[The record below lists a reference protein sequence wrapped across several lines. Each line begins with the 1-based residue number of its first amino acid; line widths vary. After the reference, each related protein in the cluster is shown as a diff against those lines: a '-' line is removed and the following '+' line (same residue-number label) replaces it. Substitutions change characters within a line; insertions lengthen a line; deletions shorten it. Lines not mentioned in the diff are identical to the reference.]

1 MVAFTKLRIQGFKSF
16 VDATDFHIEPGVT
29 GVVGPNGCGK
39 SNIVEALKW
48 VMGESRSKQL
58 RGADM
63 EEVIFNGSSDRPARN
78 VAEVELV
85 MSNADGSLPPQYT
98 EHPTVGVSRRI
109 ERGKGSDYRIN
120 KSRKTAGEV
129 KLLFSDAGSGAA
141 SSAIVSQGRV
151 ASIIN
156 AKPVERR
163 QILEEAAGIVGLAA
177 RRREAENRLRAAETN
192 LERLETVMNALQERL
207 KTLEGQAKQA
217 EKYRRLTDKMTRLNA
232 QLHYLQWVAQTRTV
246 ERSKE
251 TLVKAERRVAEAEAN
266 AARANKASIN
276 LSTDLPDLQKQEA
289 EAGAKLQAFLVAKDG
304 LERDKADIERALQ
317 NNANQRQ
324 QLEQDKVREANL
336 VTDAESALARLA
348 AEETDLKT
356 ASEGEADALEAL
368 ETAVET
374 ANSAVS
380 GLEQDMANARADV
393 ARVGSEITARTT
405 GLNQAKQ
412 RLEALTPRRERLEG
426 QINDIQSRDSE
437 GAAHAE
443 ARSRA
448 EALQTDHDAAAQA
461 LTTAEAA
468 MTDARDAEQAL
479 RAEADALARAEAQL
493 RAELGGLQKLLQAS
507 ANQGSTSAQPVL
519 SSIRVQDG
527 FEAALAAVIGDALQA
542 PAGAQ
547 DKGDFWLD
555 AAGSDGAAFTLPAG
569 TTPLRDVV
577 DAAPTAL
584 NLRLAASGVAGSTAE
599 ASAMQPTL
607 RPGQR
612 LTTKD
617 GGLWRW
623 DGYTVLP
630 GKIPG
635 AARLLEQRRRAE
647 ELEALIASKQSDTAN
662 SRTKAE
668 AAASTLKAARTAEAQ
683 ARQNLQMAY
692 RALTGAQ
699 SELSR
704 VEAKAAK
711 IEAES
716 GALRAALQ
724 TLSTDHEEASVAFD
738 AAQAAYD
745 GRPDAEAMQSRV
757 DVLRPQV
764 EDARRTLTQAQA
776 EREQHKRDASTRK
789 NRLGAITTER
799 FSWDGRLKNAEHQH
813 AQLKQRDAT
822 LSQER
827 ESLENRPAEIAQQRE
842 TLENN
847 IRDARDAV
855 ERAVAAVSD
864 RRAASSTADAEAR
877 QAEKEAGSAREELVT
892 AKLTAETEIE
902 RKDELAAAIKETFA
916 AGPQALPGLAEL
928 DPAGDL
934 PLKGDTDRALKAA
947 IRDRDALGAVNLRAE
962 EESTELSDELATY
975 EEERAD
981 LNKAIDKLRKAISS
995 LNKEGRL
1002 RLADAFKKVNE
1013 AFQETFT
1020 RLFNGG
1026 TAQLELID
1034 GDDPLNAGL
1043 EIYAQP
1049 PGKKLTS
1056 LALMSGGEQSMTAT
1070 ALIFSLLQ
1078 TNPAPICVLDE
1089 VDAPLDDHNV
1099 ARFCDLV
1106 GEWARKSNTRIVV
1119 VTHHPVTMSR
1129 VDRLFGVTMA
1139 ERGVSSLLSIDLDEA
1154 LVHASTAEAG

>member
-1 MVAFTKLRIQGFKSF
+1 MVAFTKLKIQGFKSF
-16 VDATDFHIEPGVT
+16 VDATEFHIEPGVT

-85 MSNADGSLPPQYT
+85 LSNADGSLPPQYV

-129 KLLFSDAGSGAA
+129 KLLFSDAGSGAS

-177 RRREAENRLRAAETN
+177 RRREAENRLRAAESN

-217 EKYRRLTDKMTRLNA
+217 KKYRRLSEKMTRLNA

-246 ERSKE
+246 ERAKE
-251 TLVKAERRVAEAEAN
+251 AQVVAEKQVAAAEAA
-266 AARANKASIN
+266 AARANQASIT
-276 LSTDLPDLQKQEA
+276 LSTDLPDLQRREA

-304 LERDKADIERALQ
+304 LERDRADIERALH
-317 NNANQRQ
+317 NNSNQRT
-324 QLEQDKVREANL
+324 QLEHDQVREANL
-336 VTDAESALARLA
+336 VTDAQSALERLA
-348 AEETDLKT
+348 SEDAQLLE
-356 ASEGEADALEAL
+356 ASQGESDALDQL
-368 ETAVET
+368 EQAVET
-374 ANSAVS
+374 ATAAVS
-380 GLEQDMANARADV
+380 VLEQDMANARADV
-393 ARVGSEITARTT
+393 SRVGSEITARTT
-405 GLNQAKQ
+405 TLNQAKQ
-412 RLEALTPRRERLEG
+412 RMDALTARRERLEG
-426 QINDIQSRDSE
+426 QISDIQNRE
-437 GAAHAE
+437 AGAPE
-443 ARSRA
+443 AQDTRVRA
-448 EALQTDHDAAAQA
+448 QALQTEHDAAAQA
-461 LTTAEAA
+461 LSLAEAA
-468 MTDARDAEQAL
+468 MTAARDSEQSL
-479 RAEADALARAEAQL
+479 RAEADARAREEAQL
-493 RAELGGLQKLLQAS
+493 RAELGGLEKLLK
-507 ANQGSTSAQPVL
+507 ANAGQSKVNAEPVL
-519 SSIRVQDG
+519 SALRVQDG
-527 FEAALAAVIGDALQA
+527 FETALAAVIGDALQA

-547 DKGDFWLD
+547 DKGDFWLETE
-555 AAGSDGAAFTLPAG
+555 AAGLPELPAG
-569 TTPLRDVV
+569 VTAFAQVV
-577 DAAPTAL
+577 DAAPAEL
-584 NLRLAASGVAGSTAE
+584 SLRLAACGVAETTAQ
-599 ASAMQPTL
+599 AAALQSQL
-607 RPGQR
+607 HPGQR
-612 LTTKD
+612 LTTRE

-623 DGYTVLP
+623 DGYTALP
-630 GKIPG
+630 GKVPG

-647 ELEALIASKQSDTAN
+647 ELETILRGKHQDTQSA
-662 SRTKAE
+662 REQAE
-668 AAASTLKAARTAEAQ
+668 TAAATLKGARAAEAQ
-683 ARQNLQMAY
+683 ARQSLQLAY
-692 RALTGAQ
+692 RALTSAQ

-704 VEAKAAK
+704 VEAQAAK
-711 IEAES
+711 VEAES

-724 TLSTDHEEASVAFD
+724 TLTADISEAAGAVE
-738 AAQAAYD
+738 AAQTGFD
-745 GRPDAEAMQSRV
+745 ERPDAEAMQARV
-757 DVLRPQV
+757 DALRPQV

-776 EREQHKRDASTRK
+776 EREQHKRDTAARKTRI
-789 NRLGAITTER
+789 GAITTER
-799 FSWDGRLKNAEHQH
+799 FSWEGRLKNAERQH
-813 AQLKQRDAT
+813 AQL
-822 LSQER
+822 QER
-827 ESLENRPAEIAQQRE
+827 DTALTNERQSLENRPAEIAQQRE
-842 TLENN
+842 TLENS
-847 IRDARDAV
+847 IRDARNAV
-855 ERAVAAVSD
+855 EQAVAAVSD

-877 QAEKEAGSAREELVT
+877 QAEKSAGTAREEMAT
-892 AKLTAETEIE
+892 TKLAAETEIA
-902 RKDELAAAIKETFA
+902 RKTELAATIRDTFSD
-916 AGPQALPGLAEL
+916 GPQALPALAEL
-928 DPAGDL
+928 DPAGAL
-934 PLKGDTDRALKAA
+934 PLRGDTDRALKAA
-947 IRDRDALGAVNLRAE
+947 IRDRDILGAVNLRAE
-962 EESTELSDELATY
+962 EESTELADELATY
-975 EEERAD
+975 DEERAD

-1002 RLADAFKKVNE
+1002 RLADAFKKVND

-1026 TAQLELID
+1026 AAHLELID

-1043 EIYAQP
+1043 EIFAQP

-1070 ALIFSLLQ
+1070 ALIFALLQ

-1106 GEWARKSNTRIVV
+1106 NDWARKSNTRIVV

-1139 ERGVSSLLSIDLDEA
+1139 ERGVSSLLSIDLEEA

>member
-85 MSNADGSLPPQYT
+85 LSNSDSSLPPQYA

-129 KLLFSDAGSGAA
+129 KLLFSDAGSGAS

-177 RRREAENRLRAAETN
+177 RRREAENRLRAAESN
-192 LERLETVMNALQERL
+192 LERLETVMNALQDRL

-246 ERSKE
+246 ERGKE
-251 TLVKAERRVAEAEAN
+251 ALVKAEKGVAQAEAA
-266 AARANKASIN
+266 AARANQASIN
-276 LSTDLPDLQKQEA
+276 LSTDLPDLQKREA
-289 EAGAKLQAFLVAKDG
+289 EAGAKLQALLVAKDG
-304 LERDKADIERALQ
+304 LERDRADIERALQ
-317 NNANQRQ
+317 NNSNQRT
-324 QLEQDKVREANL
+324 QLEHDQVREANL
-336 VTDAESALARLA
+336 VTDAQSALERLA
-348 AEETDLKT
+348 AEESDLT
-356 ASEGEADALEAL
+356 EASAGEAEGLEGL

-374 ANSAVS
+374 AGEAVAA
-380 GLEQDMANARADV
+380 LEQDMANARADV

-405 GLNQAKQ
+405 ALNQAKQ
-412 RLEALTPRRERLEG
+412 RLEALSVRRERLEG
-426 QINDIQSRDSE
+426 QITAIQGGDTGASE
-437 GAAHAE
+437 HENARAHTETLQAE
-443 ARSRA
+443 
-448 EALQTDHDAAAQA
+448 HDAAAQA
-461 LTTAEAA
+461 LAQAEAA
-468 MTDARDAEQAL
+468 MTDARDNEQT
-479 RAEADALARAEAQL
+479 RRADADAQARAEAQL
-493 RAELGGLQKLLQAS
+493 RAELGGLEKLLRAS
-507 ANQGSTSAQPVL
+507 ERSDGSGAEPVL
-519 SSIRVQDG
+519 SSLWVQDG
-527 FEAALAAVIGDALQA
+527 FETALAAVVGDALQA
-542 PAGAQ
+542 PVGTQ
-547 DKGDFWLD
+547 NKGDFWLETE
-555 AAGSDGAAFTLPAG
+555 AAASTTLPAG
-569 TTPLRDVV
+569 AQSLAEVV
-577 DAAPTAL
+577 DAAPAAL
-584 NLRLAASGVAGSTAE
+584 NRRLAACGVVETAAE
-599 ASAMQPTL
+599 ATALQAAL
-607 RPGQR
+607 QPGQR
-612 LTTKD
+612 LTTRE

-630 GKIPG
+630 GKVPG

-647 ELEALIASKQSDTAN
+647 ELQVIIVERQETTAAA
-662 SRTKAE
+662 RIKADE
-668 AAASTLKAARTAEAQ
+668 AAATLKDSRAAEAQ
-683 ARQNLQMAY
+683 ARQTLQLAY

-704 VEAKAAK
+704 IEAKAAK
-711 IEAES
+711 AEAES

-724 TLSTDHEEASVAFD
+724 TLTADLDEAAEAVAVAQTAFD
-738 AAQAAYD
+738 E
-745 GRPDAEAMQSRV
+745 RPDAQAMQARV
-757 DVLRPQV
+757 DTLRPQV
-764 EDARRTLTQAQA
+764 DDARRTLTQAQA
-776 EREQHKRDASTRK
+776 EREQHKRDVATRQT
-789 NRLGAITTER
+789 RMGAIKTER
-799 FSWDGRLKNAEHQH
+799 FSWEGRLTTAEHQPDP
-813 AQLKQRDAT
+813 LRPRDTT
-822 LSQER
+822 LTEER
-827 ESLENRPAEIAQQRE
+827 QALENRPAEIAQQRE
-842 TLENN
+842 SLENS
-847 IRDARDAV
+847 IRDAREAV
-855 ERAVAAVSD
+855 EHAVAAVSD

-877 QAEKEAGSAREELVT
+877 QAEKAAGAAREELVT
-892 AKLTAETEIE
+892 AKLTAETEIA
-902 RKDELAAAIKETFA
+902 RKDELATAIRDTFS
-916 AGPQALPGLAEL
+916 AGPEALPGLAEL

-934 PLKGDTDRALKAA
+934 PLRGDTDRALKAA
-947 IRDRDALGAVNLRAE
+947 IRDRDAMGAVNLRAE
-962 EESTELSDELATY
+962 EESSELSDELATY

-981 LNKAIDKLRKAISS
+981 LNKAIDKLRKAIAS

-1002 RLADAFKKVNE
+1002 RLADAFKKVNA
-1013 AFQETFT
+1013 AFEETFT

-1026 TAQLELID
+1026 TAHLELID

-1043 EIYAQP
+1043 EIFAQP

-1070 ALIFSLLQ
+1070 ALIFALLQ

-1106 GEWARKSNTRIVV
+1106 NEWARKSQTRIVI

-1139 ERGVSSLLSIDLDEA
+1139 ERGVSSLLSIDLEEA

>member
-16 VDATDFHIEPGVT
+16 VDATEFHIEPGVT

-85 MSNADGSLPPQYT
+85 MSNADGSLPPQYA

-129 KLLFSDAGSGAA
+129 KLLFSDAGSGAS

-151 ASIIN
+151 AAIIN

-177 RRREAENRLRAAETN
+177 RRREAENRLRAAESN

-246 ERSKE
+246 ERAKE
-251 TLVKAERRVAEAEAN
+251 TLVKAEKRVADAEAQ
-266 AARANKASIN
+266 AARANQASIN

-304 LERDKADIERALQ
+304 LERDKADIDRALQ
-317 NNANQRQ
+317 NNTNQRK
-324 QLEQDKVREANL
+324 QLEHDQVREANL
-336 VTDAESALARLA
+336 VTDAQSALERLS
-348 AEETDLKT
+348 AEESELSKS
-356 ASEGEADALEAL
+356 SEGEAQALEAL

-374 ANSAVS
+374 ANAAVS
-380 GLEQDMANARADV
+380 ALEQDMANARADV

-405 GLNQAKQ
+405 TLNQAKQ
-412 RLEALTPRRERLEG
+412 RLEALSTRRERLEG
-426 QINDIQSRDSE
+426 QIADIEARE
-437 GAAHAE
+437 TGAAEHAE
-443 ARSRA
+443 ARARA
-448 EALQTDHDAAAQA
+448 GELQAEHDAAATA
-461 LTTAEAA
+461 LTEAEAA
-468 MTDARDAEQAL
+468 MTAARETEQSL
-479 RAEADALARAEAQL
+479 RAEADALAREEAQL
-493 RAELGGLQKLLQAS
+493 RAELRGLQELLKS
-507 ANQGSTSAQPVL
+507 SQGQGKTDAEPVL
-519 SSIRVQDG
+519 SSLRVQDG
-527 FEAALAAVIGDALQA
+527 FETALAAVIGDALQA
-542 PAGAQ
+542 PSGSQ
-547 DKGDFWLD
+547 EKGDFWLD
-555 AAGSDGAAFTLPAG
+555 VDGPETAQALPPAV
-569 TTPLRDVV
+569 TCLNDVV
-577 DAAPTAL
+577 DAAPQV
-584 NLRLAASGVAGSTAE
+584 LRRRLLACGIAASADE
-599 ASAMQPTL
+599 AASLQSKL
-607 RPGQR
+607 HPGQR

-623 DGYTVLP
+623 DGYTALP
-630 GKIPG
+630 GKVPG

-647 ELEALIASKQSDTAN
+647 ELESVLAGKGEETSQARS
-662 SRTKAE
+662 KAE
-668 AAASTLKAARTAEAQ
+668 TAAAALKEARATEAQ
-683 ARQNLQMAY
+683 SRQTLQLAY

-699 SELSR
+699 SELAR

-711 IEAES
+711 VEAES

-724 TLSTDHEEASVAFD
+724 TLNTDHEEALATVETAQKAFD
-738 AAQAAYD
+738 D
-745 GRPDAEAMQSRV
+745 RPDAEAMQSRV
-757 DVLRPQV
+757 DSLRPQV

-776 EREQHKRDASTRK
+776 EREQHKRDASARK
-789 NRLGAITTER
+789 TRLGAITTER

-822 LSQER
+822 LTQER
-827 ESLENRPAEIAQQRE
+827 QALENRPAEIAQQRE

-847 IRDARDAV
+847 IRDAREAV

-877 QAEKEAGSAREELVT
+877 QAEKNAGAAREELVT
-892 AKLTAETEIE
+892 ARLTAETEIA
-902 RKDELAAAIKETFA
+902 RKDELADAIKETFSS
-916 AGPQALPGLAEL
+916 GPQALPSLAEL

-962 EESTELSDELATY
+962 DESTELSDELSTY

-981 LNKAIDKLRKAISS
+981 LNKAIDKLRKAIAS

-1026 TAQLELID
+1026 TAHLELID

-1043 EIYAQP
+1043 EIFAQP